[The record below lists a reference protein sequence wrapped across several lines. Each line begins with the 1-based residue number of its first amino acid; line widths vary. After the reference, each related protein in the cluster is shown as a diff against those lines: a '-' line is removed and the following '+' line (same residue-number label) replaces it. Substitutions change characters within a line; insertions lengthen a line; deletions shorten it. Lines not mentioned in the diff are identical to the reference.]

1 MDHGEFW
8 KFVKDCKM
16 QKDRKKLP
24 SVRVDLIF
32 QACNLDYSVEG
43 KDRMATDDG
52 ELESHEFVEGLARLA
67 VYKYTVG
74 TPAERLNKLLKED
87 VLPNACSVDTDVFR
101 ERIAGDRVKDV
112 FANHKFNLKKIYQ
125 EVSQRAKRM
134 YRREYEH
141 HHYPLK

>member
-1 MDHGEFW
+1 
-8 KFVKDCKM
+8 
-16 QKDRKKLP
+16 
-24 SVRVDLIF
+24 
-32 QACNLDYSVEG
+32 
-43 KDRMATDDG
+43 
-52 ELESHEFVEGLARLA
+52 
-67 VYKYTVG
+67 VG